1 MTNCQTVRAC
11 AIQLVEDPADAPL
24 ITLWETDP
32 RFQAALR
39 HCETLESTRSQVDER
54 PRCIV
59 LVWQDFPTIAAV
71 EAANA
76 AWHNEQWLWEVGL
89 QFDNPH
95 EAPPIATLHQRLQY
109 QRDVYSADVCA

>member
-32 RFQAALR
+32 RFQTALR
-39 HCETLESTRSQVDER
+39 HCEALESTRSQVDER

-76 AWHNEQWLWEVGL
+76 AWHKPTVCLDVISLVASSYGYNRGEIEQRVA
-89 QFDNPH
+89 H
-95 EAPPIATLHQRLQY
+95 
-109 QRDVYSADVCA
+109 